1 MRTKDE
7 IIIELFALLAGAS
20 YSGALLKE
28 EEELYNQ
35 LLNEYEIIRKIKKE
49 Y

>member
-7 IIIELFALLAGAS
+7 IIEELFTILAGVS
-20 YSGALLKE
+20 YSGALLDE

-35 LLNEYEIIRKIKKE
+35 LSDEYEIIRQMDK
-49 Y
+49 